1 MKKYSDVCPPDAVPE
16 LLFGL
21 PELDYPERL
30 NAVETVFEGA
40 RRAGW
45 WERTVFLEGD
55 RAMSFSELHREVHRH
70 GAALKALGVGQG
82 DTVILRIPDSVDL
95 VVMVLAVQA
104 IGAVAMPT
112 YVQLRADDLVYRAD
126 DTGAVLLVAEAGL
139 VDEACA
145 VPERCPGTAV
155 VALPRDPE
163 GRCRAFADF
172 LPEGD
177 VPAAYA
183 PTHGEDLCLFL
194 YTSGS
199 TGRPKGACHCHRDM
213 LAVADTYWRHGVAP
227 AGDDVLAGPPSIAF
241 ALGFGLFVY
250 FPLRLGHV
258 AVLEADKS
266 PERTLEVIA
275 RHRATIFAGVCSY
288 CNLLARRIRETGADV
303 SSLRHAMTGGEPLL
317 EEVERNWF
325 DATGIGLEQFIGTTE
340 MLHCF
345 VTSTRTDGPPPGATL
360 GWAVPGYEVVAL
372 DPETREPAAPGE
384 EGLLAARGPTGTVY
398 WNRPDAQA
406 ATVINGWNVFQDLVV
421 REEDGRFRYVA
432 RHDEMI
438 ISAGYNIS
446 PMAVEQLLQR
456 HPAVVECGC
465 VPAPDPTGR
474 RGAVVKAYVVAS
486 SGTVAGDALKADLQT
501 HAKENGPPY
510 MYPREIEFVS
520 DLPRTINGKIRRAE
534 LRERAAAAAK

>member
-1 MKKYSDVCPPDAVPE
+1 MKKYSDLCPPEAVPE
-16 LLFGL
+16 LSFGL
-21 PELDYPERL
+21 PELDYPEEL
-30 NAVETVFEGA
+30 NAVETVLEGA

-45 WERTVFLEGD
+45 WERTVFHDGD
-55 RAMSFSELHREVHRH
+55 RAMSFSKLHQEVHRH
-70 GAALKALGVGQG
+70 GAALTALGVGQG
-82 DTVILRIPDSVDL
+82 DTVILRIPDSIDL

-104 IGAVAMPT
+104 IGAIAMPT
-112 YVQLRADDLVYRAD
+112 YIQLRGDDLVYRAED
-126 DTGAVLLVAEAGL
+126 AGAALLVADAGL
-139 VDEACA
+139 MDEARA
-145 VPERCPGTAV
+145 VVKQCPGTAV
-155 VALPRDPE
+155 VGLPRDPE
-163 GRCRAFADF
+163 RRCRAFADF

-177 VPAAYA
+177 VPAVYA

-199 TGRPKGACHCHRDM
+199 TGRPKGTCHCHRDM
-213 LAVADTYWRHGVAP
+213 LAITDTYWRYGVAP
-227 AGDDVLAGPPSIAF
+227 TVDDVLAGPPSIAF

-250 FPLRLGHV
+250 FPLRLGHA

-266 PERTLEVIA
+266 PERTLELIA
-275 RHRATIFAGVCSY
+275 RHRVTILAGVVSY
-288 CNLLARRIRETGADV
+288 CNLLARLVCETGADV

-325 DATGIGLEQFIGTTE
+325 DATGVALEQFIGTTE

-345 VTSTRTDGPPPGATL
+345 LTSTCRDVPPPMATL
-360 GWAVPGYEVVAL
+360 GWQVPGYEVAAL
-372 DPETREPAAPGE
+372 DPETHEPVAPGE
-384 EGLLAARGPTGTVY
+384 EGLLAAKGPTGTVY

-406 ATVINGWNVFQDLVV
+406 ATVINGWNVFQDLVT
-421 REEDGRFRYVA
+421 RDGDGRFRYIA

-446 PMAVEQLLQR
+446 PMVVEEILLR

-474 RGAVVKAYVVAS
+474 RGAIVKAYVVTS
-486 SGTVAGDALKADLQT
+486 SDVAADDALKADLQI

-510 MYPREIEFVS
+510 MYPREIEFVA

-534 LRERAAAAAK
+534 LRERASAAAG